1 MTEMTARVRNRLQDG
16 VINWQERRF
25 QKTDFRQQQADIHR
39 SRMTCSASLPSFHQT
54 QDWTGGLTPSGRIP
68 VIEEAKPRKRLIS
81 SEGIRWD
88 AAVAALV
95 IIGVLLVVMLTVDL
109 ACIGTSSRAVTK
121 LNSSIHDLEAKNER
135 IQAEIDMTTGSA
147 SVCTTGLMEALSNA
161 MNNEN
166 AAMPRMGG
174 CPTACMPGNS
184 STMTAAATVST
195 SHRIKNEAMVL
206 IMPVRCD
213 NREP

>member
-1 MTEMTARVRNRLQDG
+1 MTEMTVRVRNRLQDG

-147 SVCTTGLMEALSNA
+147 SVCTEAIKLNLISSNGARTIRLTAPVNAQLTISTAEHAAENADLEGRMTSNA
-161 MNNEN
+161 
-166 AAMPRMGG
+166 G
-174 CPTACMPGNS
+174 
-184 STMTAAATVST
+184 
-195 SHRIKNEAMVL
+195 
-206 IMPVRCD
+206 D
-213 NREP
+213 

>member
-95 IIGVLLVVMLTVDL
+95 IIGVLLVVLLTVDL

-121 LNSSIHDLEAKNER
+121 LNSSIYDLEAKNER

-147 SVCTTGLMEALSNA
+147 SVCTEAIKLNLISSNGARTIRLTAPVNAQLTISTAEHAAENADLEGRMTSNA
-161 MNNEN
+161 
-166 AAMPRMGG
+166 G
-174 CPTACMPGNS
+174 
-184 STMTAAATVST
+184 
-195 SHRIKNEAMVL
+195 
-206 IMPVRCD
+206 D
-213 NREP
+213 

>member
-121 LNSSIHDLEAKNER
+121 LNSSIYDLEAKNER

-147 SVCTTGLMEALSNA
+147 SVCTEAIKLNLISSNGARTIRLTAPVNAQLTISTAEHAAENADLEGRMTSNA
-161 MNNEN
+161 
-166 AAMPRMGG
+166 G
-174 CPTACMPGNS
+174 
-184 STMTAAATVST
+184 
-195 SHRIKNEAMVL
+195 
-206 IMPVRCD
+206 D
-213 NREP
+213 

>member
-95 IIGVLLVVMLTVDL
+95 IIGLLLVVLLTVDL

-147 SVCTTGLMEALSNA
+147 SVCTEAIKLNLISSNGARTIRLTAPVNAQLTISTAEHAAENADLEGRMTSNA
-161 MNNEN
+161 
-166 AAMPRMGG
+166 G
-174 CPTACMPGNS
+174 
-184 STMTAAATVST
+184 
-195 SHRIKNEAMVL
+195 
-206 IMPVRCD
+206 D
-213 NREP
+213 

>member
-54 QDWTGGLTPSGRIP
+54 QDWTGVLTPSGRIP

-95 IIGVLLVVMLTVDL
+95 IIGVLLVVLLTVDL

-147 SVCTTGLMEALSNA
+147 SVCTEAIKLNLISSNGARTIRLTAPVNAQLTISTAEHAAENADLEGRMTSNA
-161 MNNEN
+161 
-166 AAMPRMGG
+166 G
-174 CPTACMPGNS
+174 
-184 STMTAAATVST
+184 
-195 SHRIKNEAMVL
+195 
-206 IMPVRCD
+206 D
-213 NREP
+213 